1 MLLQIMKNRGGF
13 TLVELL
19 LYAAM
24 LSIIIFSVG
33 IFLNLTL
40 QSRTKNQV
48 IAEVEQQGIL
58 AMQRMMQVVRNSNLI
73 NSPATGASGSTLSVN
88 MPQAALSPTVFALS
102 GGAVT
107 ITEGTGATVSLTNN
121 LVSVTGLTFT
131 NVSRASTPGT
141 VRVQFTIT
149 YINNSGRNEYDYS
162 KTFDSD
168 ASLRDN

>member
-1 MLLQIMKNRGGF
+1 MKDNRGF

-19 LYAAM
+19 LYAAL

-33 IFLNLTL
+33 IFLNLLL

-48 IAEVEQQGIL
+48 IAEVEQQGML
-58 AMQRMMQVVRNSNLI
+58 AMQRMTQVVRNSTLI
-73 NSPATGASGSTLSVN
+73 NSPATGASGSTLSVT
-88 MPQAALSPTVFALS
+88 MPQAVLSPTVFALS
-102 GGAVT
+102 GGVITMTQGVAAAV
-107 ITEGTGATVSLTNN
+107 GLTND
-121 LVSVTGLTFT
+121 LVSVSGLTFS
-131 NVSRASTPGT
+131 NLSRAGTPGT

-149 YINNSGRNEYDYS
+149 YINNLGRNEYDYS

>member
-1 MLLQIMKNRGGF
+1 MKNRGF

-33 IFLNLTL
+33 IFLSLLL

-48 IAEVEQQGIL
+48 IAEVEQQGVL
-58 AMQRMMQVVRNSNLI
+58 AMQRMTQVVRNSTLI
-73 NSPATGASGSTLSVN
+73 NSPATGASGSTLSVT
-88 MPQAALSPTVFALS
+88 MPQAPSSPTVFALS
-102 GGAVT
+102 GGV
-107 ITEGTGATVSLTNN
+107 ITMAQGMGATVGLTNN
-121 LVSVTGLTFT
+121 LVSVSGLTFS
-131 NVSRASTPGT
+131 NLSRAGTVGT
-141 VRVQFTIT
+141 VRLQFTIT

>member
-1 MLLQIMKNRGGF
+1 MKNRGGF